1 MSISQEIN
9 WDIAKNIA
17 PRLNQSKLQSQQ
29 GKHSLQPVSGIQDV
43 LLGFCRRLWPCG
55 LQHAWVF
62 SHADSSL
69 FLFRRC
75 PTPLTSWASSCVYC
89 SLVPTLQTVH
99 TGLPGQLWHLPHMG
113 WSHSLSSRTLVQVFR
128 RTSSVVS
135 CARCHVDKTSLRCP
149 QALLDSAAERKKI
162 SP

>member
-99 TGLPGQLWHLPHMG
+99 IGLPGQLWQGVWTCHTWAGLTAFPPER
-113 WSHSLSSRTLVQVFR
+113 WCKSSEEHHPLYPAHGAMWIKQVWD
-128 RTSSVVS
+128 VPKP
-135 CARCHVDKTSLRCP
+135 C
-149 QALLDSAAERKKI
+149 
-162 SP
+162 